1 MPQPKRLFDC
11 LDLAVQRSPEKVFLA
26 GKEHGKYREYKPGEV
41 KEIVN
46 KLACGLMKAGYSG
59 KDRTPEGRDKIA
71 LIAKNRPEWVFLDLA
86 VQKIGAV
93 LIPIYPTIGDAE
105 LEFII
110 NDSGVDIVFMNDDS
124 LLEKFSGLKDKLPRL
139 NNFYSFDASETMK
152 HYTDLMQDI
161 SAEDLEKLAQ
171 VESAIANEDLATIIY
186 TSGTTGTPKGVMLSH
201 NNILSNVLDSMEC
214 FPPGDDLRALSF
226 LPLNHI
232 FERMIIY
239 LHMYKGVSAYFAEG
253 LDTISDNLKEVR
265 PQIFTTVPR
274 LLEKVYEKIM
284 AKGSELTGI
293 KRKLFFWAH
302 GLAKRYEINQDM
314 GWWYRFQLNL
324 ANKLIFNKWREA
336 LGNEIICIVSGGAAC
351 PVKLIRI
358 FTAARLVIME
368 GYGLTETSPVISVNR
383 FEEENRMFG
392 TVGPLIDNVS
402 VKIAEDGEILC
413 KGPNVMLGYYKNP
426 EETANVMEGDWFKT
440 GDIGTMVDGKF
451 LKITDR
457 KKEIFKTSG
466 GKYVAPVAV
475 ESRMKESRFIE
486 HIIVLGPGRKFV
498 SALIAPSFENLHQWA
513 EQNGI
518 AAGDRVTLLQNKQ
531 VLELFHSEVD
541 RLNAGLNHVEQV
553 KKFVLLPDEW
563 TIDTGEMTPKLSL
576 RRKVI
581 VSKYHDQIE
590 GMYQNADR
598 YE

>member
-1 MPQPKRLFDC
+1 MLQPKRLFDC
-11 LDLAVQRSPEKVFLA
+11 VEIAIERAPDRVMLA
-26 GKEHGKYREYKPGEV
+26 GKEDGKYREYKAPEV
-41 KEIVN
+41 KEIVD
-46 KLACGLMKAGYSG
+46 KLACGLMKLGYGSG
-59 KDRTPEGRDKIA
+59 DGTPEGRSKIA

-93 LIPIYPTIGDAE
+93 LTPIYPTIGDSELVFILNDAE
-105 LEFII
+105 
-110 NDSGVDIVFMNDDS
+110 VDIIFMNDDS
-124 LLEKFSGLKDKLPRL
+124 YMEKISPLADKLPL
-139 NNFYSFDASETMK
+139 LKKFYVFDPSDTIPD
-152 HYTDLMQDI
+152 YRSLMQEITDN
-161 SAEDLEKLAQ
+161 DLKKLAETEKQ
-171 VESAIANEDLATIIY
+171 IKNEDLATIIY

-201 NNILSNVLDSMEC
+201 NNILSNVIDSMPC
-214 FPPGDDLRALSF
+214 FPPGDNLRALSF

-239 LHMYKGVSAYFAEG
+239 LLMFKGVSAYFAES
-253 LDTISDNLKEVR
+253 LDTISDNLKEVK

-274 LLEKVYEKIM
+274 LLEKVYERIM
-284 AKGSELTGI
+284 ATGSQLTGI
-293 KRKLFFWAH
+293 KRMLFFWAH
-302 GLAKRYEINQDM
+302 GLAKKYEINKNQ
-314 GWWYRFQLNL
+314 GWWYNFQLNL
-324 ANKLIFNKWREA
+324 ANKLIFSKWREA

-358 FTAARLVIME
+358 FTAARLIIME

-392 TVGPLIDNVS
+392 TVGPLIDNVE
-402 VKIAEDGEILC
+402 VKIADDGEIWC
-413 KGPNVMLGYYKNP
+413 KGPNIMLGYYKQP
-426 EETANVMEGDWFKT
+426 EATAEVMEGDWFKT
-440 GDIGTMVDGKF
+440 GDIGEMVDGKF

-498 SALIAPSFENLHQWA
+498 SALIAPSFENLSQWA
-513 EQNGI
+513 EQNQI
-518 AAGDRVTLLQNKQ
+518 EEKDRASLLKNEK
-531 VLELFHSEVD
+531 VLELYQSEVD
-541 RLNAGLNHVEQV
+541 RLNMGLNHVEQV
-553 KKFVLLPDEW
+553 KKFVLLPEEW

-581 VSKYHDQIE
+581 VSKYDTIID
-590 GMYQNADR
+590 GMYD
-598 YE
+598 